1 MENNAGALPRSDR
14 QTERRF
20 FLILASLIALFVFVG
35 FARTY
40 YLRPLFLPAPLTPL
54 VHLHGLVFTLWVILL
69 VVQTQLV
76 AAGRTSI
83 HRRLGIA
90 GIVIAVLM
98 EVFGVLVPLAAAKDG
113 DHLKGMTVA
122 ATMAIQL
129 MNTVTFPLLF
139 GAAIYFR
146 RQPAMHKR
154 LILLASLAI
163 MSPAYVRI
171 LRQCCTVIPVRP
183 VFIAY
188 LLVDLTVLA
197 LCVYDW
203 RTQGR
208 IHRATLWGGL
218 LVLVAHPLRF
228 WLGTTTG
235 WERIAT
241 WLISLI

>member
-1 MENNAGALPRSDR
+1 MESKAAVLPRVER
-14 QTERRF
+14 RMERRF
-20 FLILASLIALFVFVG
+20 FSALAIFIAVAIALG

-40 YLRPLFLPAPLTPL
+40 FLRPLFLPASLTPL

-76 AAGRTSI
+76 AAGRTNI
-83 HRRLGIA
+83 HRRLGMV
-90 GIVIAVLM
+90 GVVIAVLM
-98 EVFGVLVPLAAAKDG
+98 EVFGLLVPLAAAQDG
-113 DHLKGMTVA
+113 DHLPAMTVA

-139 GAAIYFR
+139 GTAIYFR
-146 RQPAMHKR
+146 RQPALHKR
-154 LILLASLAI
+154 LMLLASLAI

-188 LLVDLTVLA
+188 LLVDLTVLT
-197 LCVYDW
+197 LFVYDW

-228 WLGTTTG
+228 WLGTTSG
-235 WERIAT
+235 WERIAA
-241 WLISLI
+241 WLVTLI

>member
-1 MENNAGALPRSDR
+1 MESNTTSLPRVER
-14 QTERRF
+14 HTESRF
-20 FLILASLIALFVFVG
+20 FSAMAIFIVVAIIIG

-40 YLRPLFLPAPLTPL
+40 FLRPLFLPAPLTPL
-54 VHLHGLVFTLWVILL
+54 VHFHGLVFTLWVILL
-69 VVQTQLV
+69 VAQTRLV
-76 AAGRTSI
+76 AAGRTNI
-83 HRRLGIA
+83 HLRLGMVGIIIA
-90 GIVIAVLM
+90 LLM
-98 EVFGVLVPLAAAKDG
+98 EVFGILVPLAAAKDG

-146 RQPAMHKR
+146 RQPATHKR

-163 MSPAYVRI
+163 MAPAYVRI

-188 LLVDLTVLA
+188 LLVDLTVLT
-197 LCVYDW
+197 LFVYDW

-208 IHRATLWGGL
+208 VHRATLWGGF
-218 LVLVAHPLRF
+218 LVLAAHPLRF
-228 WLGTTTG
+228 WLGTTSG
-235 WERIAT
+235 WERIAA
-241 WLISLI
+241 WLVTLI

>member
-1 MENNAGALPRSDR
+1 MENNATTLPRTNR

-20 FLILASLIALFVFVG
+20 FMLLASLIALFVFAG

-40 YLRPLFLPAPLTPL
+40 YLRPLFMPAPLTPL

-69 VVQTQLV
+69 IVQTQLV
-76 AAGRTSI
+76 AAGRADI
-83 HRRLGIA
+83 HRRLGVA
-90 GIVIAVLM
+90 GIVLAALM
-98 EVFGVLVPLAAAKDG
+98 EVFGILVPLAAAKDG

-122 ATMAIQL
+122 STMAIQL
-129 MNTVTFPLLF
+129 MNTVTFPILF

-154 LILLASLAI
+154 LMLLASLAI

-171 LRQCCTVIPVRP
+171 LRQCCTAIPVRP

-197 LCVYDW
+197 LFVYDW

-218 LVLVAHPLRF
+218 LVLIAHPLRF
-228 WLGTTTG
+228 WLGTTSM
-235 WERIAT
+235 WESIAN
-241 WLISLI
+241 WLVTLI

>member
-1 MENNAGALPRSDR
+1 MESKAAVLPRVER
-14 QTERRF
+14 RTERRF
-20 FLILASLIALFVFVG
+20 FSALAIFIAVAIALG

-40 YLRPLFLPAPLTPL
+40 FLRPLFLPASLTPL

-76 AAGRTSI
+76 AAGRTNI
-83 HRRLGIA
+83 HRRLGMV
-90 GIVIAVLM
+90 GVVIAVLM
-98 EVFGVLVPLAAAKDG
+98 EVFGLLVPLAAAQDG
-113 DHLKGMTVA
+113 DHLPAMTVA

-139 GAAIYFR
+139 GTAIYFR
-146 RQPAMHKR
+146 RQPALHKR
-154 LILLASLAI
+154 LMLLASLAI

-188 LLVDLTVLA
+188 LLVDLTVLT
-197 LCVYDW
+197 LFVYDW

-228 WLGTTTG
+228 WLGTTSG
-235 WERIAT
+235 WERIAA
-241 WLISLI
+241 WLVTLI